1 MMRNKMPMKKISTFF
16 IVKRFS
22 VKLAVDSESYDET
35 ASDEMREEEYV
46 SSGPSV
52 QSVKRILDF
61 ARACDVME
69 TQTAG
74 FVELNLN

>member
-1 MMRNKMPMKKISTFF
+1 MKKFSTFF

-22 VKLAVDSESYDET
+22 DKLDVDSESYDET
-35 ASDEMREEEYV
+35 VSDERGEEQYI
-46 SSGPSV
+46 SSGPSD